1 MLTSQVIT
9 IRITEEDSVLDQH
22 HLAFGILNTAMAATR
37 MYASILEVKF
47 SFIVSFVLF
56 HWCSEDIIMKTLMI
70 FWINFLVY
78 HFFLI

>member
-9 IRITEEDSVLDQH
+9 IRITGEDNVLDQH

-47 SFIVSFVLF
+47 SCFIRFIS
-56 HWCSEDIIMKTLMI
+56 LMLGRY
-70 FWINFLVY
+70 NNENTNDFLN
-78 HFFLI
+78 

>member
-9 IRITEEDSVLDQH
+9 IRITGEDNVLDQH

-37 MYASILEVKF
+37 MYASILEVKC

-56 HWCSEDIIMKTLMI
+56 H
-70 FWINFLVY
+70 
-78 HFFLI
+78 

>member
-9 IRITEEDSVLDQH
+9 IRITGEDSVLDQH

-37 MYASILEVKF
+37 MHASILEVKF

-56 HWCSEDIIMKTLMI
+56 R
-70 FWINFLVY
+70 
-78 HFFLI
+78 